1 VSLLFPYHSSPLV
14 SCANYW
20 WSLFCCCR
28 SDLVWKMIG
37 GFFLIWM
44 LMESFVYLV
53 LYSWLLSV
61 SSRALPHSRWVSVT
75 DFYVLFEFLFVIST
89 MFGCGI
95 VVFVGLIDCYIVRC
109 AFWAVYS
116 LLLWL
121 FHVLSAVLLS
131 SLIIVILIMGS
142 FLFLVTKMY
151 VVDTNLAPVWK
162 WCMLLICLFFQ

>member
-1 VSLLFPYHSSPLV
+1 
-14 SCANYW
+14 
-20 WSLFCCCR
+20 
-28 SDLVWKMIG
+28 
-37 GFFLIWM
+37 
-44 LMESFVYLV
+44 MESFVYPV

-61 SSRALPHSRWVSVT
+61 SSRALPRSRWVSVT

-89 MFGCGI
+89 MFCCGI

-131 SLIIVILIMGS
+131 SLIIVMLMMGS
-142 FLFLVTKMY
+142 FLFLVTEMY